1 MDGKDVNEPQGE
13 DHEVQRHQSP
23 AEMVGLIEHSG
34 FREKDHKH
42 TYVTNPQ
49 SKMKVCYRLKPSLLA
64 ICCKNR

>member
-34 FREKDHKH
+34 FREQDHKH

-49 SKMKVCYRLKPSLLA
+49 SKMESVLPFKTITSSYML
-64 ICCKNR
+64 